1 MHTRPRI
8 QGTSYTSTCNLLISI
23 HQYARF
29 QFAVIFIDLSTILGA
44 ATALNNIEKK
54 LGVVHTINA
63 SKILRSRIPQFPK
76 LNDVA
81 LYKQVLATNAILTK
95 LDGAKALA
103 VYRAEKRFRNEEE
116 MGSSIEE
123 EVDSLRDEL
132 ASAEEDLSEE
142 TDKELEDEREAQEK
156 IQEAMERNKLVAK
169 KTAFAL
175 TAIENYLEKLQS
187 DESKLKRLRF

>member
-1 MHTRPRI
+1 M
-8 QGTSYTSTCNLLISI
+8 
-23 HQYARF
+23 
-29 QFAVIFIDLSTILGA
+29 ILGA

-54 LGVVHTINA
+54 LGVIHTVNA
-63 SKILRSRIPQFPK
+63 SRILRSRIPQFPK

-81 LYKQVLATNAILTK
+81 LYKQVLDTNAILTK
-95 LDGAKALA
+95 LDGAKDLA
-103 VYRAEKRFRNEEE
+103 VYRAEKRFHNEEE
-116 MGSSIEE
+116 TGSSIEN

-132 ASAEEDLSEE
+132 ASAEQELSDE
-142 TDKELEDEREAQEK
+142 TEKELEDEREAQEK
-156 IQEAMERNKLVAK
+156 IQEAMERNQLVAK

>member
-1 MHTRPRI
+1 MRFVSI
-8 QGTSYTSTCNLLISI
+8 QRFVSFHFEYFTYVSI
-23 HQYARF
+23 
-29 QFAVIFIDLSTILGA
+29 ILGA
-44 ATALNNIEKK
+44 ATALNNIERK
-54 LGVVHTINA
+54 LGVIHTINA
-63 SKILRSRIPQFPK
+63 SRILRSRIPSFPK

-156 IQEAMERNKLVAK
+156 IQEAMERNKFVAK

-175 TAIENYLEKLQS
+175 SAIENYLKKLQS
-187 DESKLKRLRF
+187 DESKLKQLRF